1 MAIIQ
6 QTITKCYCD
15 ICNKECE
22 PTENLIDIT
31 TQYALNDRCYMY
43 GEVHAYIPYGTS
55 QGVVCKQCKLHYLEE
70 YIKKEKGEL

>member
-15 ICNKECE
+15 ICKAECE
-22 PTENLIDIT
+22 INDNLIDIT

-43 GEVHAYIPYGTS
+43 GV
-55 QGVVCKQCKLHYLEE
+55 
-70 YIKKEKGEL
+70 